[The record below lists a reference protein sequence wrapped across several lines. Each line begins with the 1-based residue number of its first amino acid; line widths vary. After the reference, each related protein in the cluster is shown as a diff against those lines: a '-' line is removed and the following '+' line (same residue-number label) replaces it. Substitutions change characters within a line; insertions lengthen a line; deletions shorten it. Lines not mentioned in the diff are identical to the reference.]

1 MIGDILTTF
10 MAWAAEA
17 LRQITMGPY
26 QEEPEDQDRR
36 SMGRLRQTR
45 GEFDNY
51 VIPGS
56 EHWQQSKF
64 EAWPGDWGYACSH
77 GGDPPGPLDWVCYA
91 DRYLL
96 P

>member
-36 SMGRLRQTR
+36 SMGRLRQTQR
-45 GEFDNY
+45 G
-51 VIPGS
+51 V
-56 EHWQQSKF
+56 
-64 EAWPGDWGYACSH
+64 
-77 GGDPPGPLDWVCYA
+77 
-91 DRYLL
+91 
-96 P
+96 